1 MKIDFHF
8 HAAFIALLL
17 GAPSGFA
24 TSLLIA
30 QDAAG
35 QSPVQASVQTSGTA
49 AVPRDP
55 KASTDAASDDV
66 YYYFTMGHLQEQ
78 QYELSNSADAASAS
92 IDSYKKALE
101 LRPNS
106 PAIMERLAEIYAKSQ
121 RIREAVAEAQLVLKA
136 DADNVDAHRLL
147 ARVYVR
153 NLGDMSGGPGQEENL
168 ARAVEQFQAI
178 LKIQP
183 DDAFSALWLA
193 RLYRFEN
200 KHDDAEKVLR
210 GVLNHD
216 ADNGQA
222 LEQLSQL
229 LVDEGRSQDAID
241 LLEKAAGDTSSPEAF
256 DLLGDAYTQQKNY
269 AKAESAYR
277 KAVDE
282 DPDDPGHRHGLAQSL
297 LSQDKYVEALEQYT
311 KLSQLEPGTAENY
324 LRMAQLDRRQGKL
337 DDAEASLLRAK
348 QLSPGSIEVLYNEA
362 LLYEDENRYDDAVKV
377 LTDAISGVKKNQSG
391 TDDNSNALAILY
403 EQLGQA
409 YQQARKYPEAIQTFQ
424 EMEKLGPDSQKR
436 AELLLIAVYRDN
448 RQIDL
453 AIAQARKALDA
464 SPKDPG
470 LTVSLAMLYG
480 EKSDPAQGIKILQG
494 LLQGNEADQEIYIDI
509 AQVQER
515 GKLYADAEQSA
526 QKAEQLAR
534 DQDGKETAW
543 YMLGAIYERQKKFD
557 LAEQQFKRVLDASP
571 NNAAVLNYY
580 GYMLANRGIRLEE
593 AASLIQQAVQQ
604 DPNNGAFLDSL
615 GWAFYKQNKLT
626 EAEQYL
632 QKAVDRDGHDPTIL
646 SHLADVYIKL
656 GQNERA
662 AELLERSLAEWQKAL
677 PAEYEADKVSEIDS
691 QLKTLKKRLAQKSS
705 SDTVKP
711 Q

>member
-1 MKIDFHF
+1 MKITLKI
-8 HAAFIALLL
+8 AAWALLIAA
-17 GAPSGFA
+17 GIAVT
-24 TSLLIA
+24 TSPTFA
-30 QDAAG
+30 QDAAPSPAAAG
-35 QSPVQASVQTSGTA
+35 TQSPDASQG
-49 AVPRDP
+49 
-55 KASTDAASDDV
+55 DV

-78 QYELSNSADAASAS
+78 QYEVSNSADAASAS

-101 LRPNS
+101 LQPNS
-106 PAIMERLAEIYAKSQ
+106 PVIMERLAEIYAKSQ
-121 RIREAVAEAQLVLKA
+121 RIREAVAEAQLALKS

-147 ARVYVR
+147 ARIYVR
-153 NLGDMSGGPGQEENL
+153 NLGDMSGGPAQEENL

-200 KHDDAEKVLR
+200 KHDDADKVLR
-210 GVLNHD
+210 GILNHD
-216 ADNGQA
+216 ADNDQA

-241 LLEKAAGDTSSPEAF
+241 LLEKAAGDTSSPDAY

-269 AKAESAYR
+269 AKAEAAYR

-282 DPDDPGHRHGLAQSL
+282 DPDDPGHRHGLAQAL
-297 LSQDKYVEALEQYT
+297 LSQDKYAEALEQYT

-324 LRMAQLDRRQGKL
+324 LRMAQLDRRLGKI
-337 DDAEASLLRAK
+337 DEAEASLLKAK

-377 LTDAISGVKKNQSG
+377 LTDAIAGVKNQAG
-391 TDDNSNALAILY
+391 NEDNSNALSILY
-403 EQLGQA
+403 EQLGHA
-409 YQQARKYPEAIQTFQ
+409 YREARKFPEAVQTFQ
-424 EMEKLGPDSQKR
+424 EMEKLGPDAQKR
-436 AELLLIAVYRDN
+436 AELLLIETYRDSH
-448 RQIDL
+448 QIDS
-453 AIAQARKALDA
+453 AIAEAKKALDA

-480 EKSDPAQGIKILQG
+480 EKSDAAQGTKILQG
-494 LLQGNEADQEIYIDI
+494 LLQGNDSDQEIYIDI

-515 GKLYADAEQSA
+515 GKLYSDAEQSA
-526 QKAEQLAR
+526 QKAEQMAR
-534 DQDGKETAW
+534 DQDGRETAW

-557 LAEQQFKRVLDASP
+557 LAEQQFRRVLDASP

-580 GYMLANRGIRLEE
+580 GYMLANRGIRLDE
-593 AASLIQQAVQQ
+593 ATTLIQQAVQQ
-604 DPNNGAFLDSL
+604 DPNNGAYLDSL
-615 GWAFYKQNKLT
+615 GWAYYKQNKLT

-632 QKAVDRDGHDPTIL
+632 QKAVDREGHDPTIL

-662 AELLERSLAEWQKAL
+662 AELLERSLAEWQKAT
-677 PAEYEADKVSEIDS
+677 PADYEADKVSEIDA

-705 SDTVKP
+705 PDSVKP

>member
-1 MKIDFHF
+1 MKITLKIAGWAVLI
-8 HAAFIALLL
+8 AAGVAV
-17 GAPSGFA
+17 
-24 TSLLIA
+24 TSSQTFA
-30 QDAAG
+30 QDAAPSPAAPG
-35 QSPVQASVQTSGTA
+35 TQSPEASQG
-49 AVPRDP
+49 
-55 KASTDAASDDV
+55 DV

-78 QYELSNSADAASAS
+78 QYEVSNSADAASAS
-92 IDSYKKALE
+92 IDSYKKALD
-101 LRPNS
+101 LQPNS
-106 PAIMERLAEIYAKSQ
+106 PVMMERLAEIYAKSQ
-121 RIREAVAEAQLVLKA
+121 RIREAVAEAQLALKS
-136 DADNVDAHRLL
+136 DPDNVDAHRLL
-147 ARVYVR
+147 ARIYVR
-153 NLGDMSGGPGQEENL
+153 NLGDMSGGPAQEENL

-216 ADNGQA
+216 ADNDQA

-241 LLEKAAGDTSSPEAF
+241 LLEKAAGDTSSPEAY

-269 AKAESAYR
+269 AKAEAAYR

-282 DPDDPGHRHGLAQSL
+282 DPDDPGHRHGLAQAL
-297 LSQDKYVEALEQYT
+297 LSQDKYAEALEQYT

-324 LRMAQLDRRQGKL
+324 LRMAQLDRRLGKI
-337 DDAEASLLRAK
+337 DEAEASLLRAK

-362 LLYEDENRYDDAVKV
+362 LLYEDEDRYDDAVKV
-377 LTDAISGVKKNQSG
+377 LTDAIAGVKNQAG
-391 TDDNSNALAILY
+391 NEDNSNALSILY
-403 EQLGQA
+403 EQLGHA
-409 YQQARKYPEAIQTFQ
+409 YREARKYPEAVQTFQ
-424 EMEKLGPDSQKR
+424 EMEKLGPDAQKR
-436 AELLLIAVYRDN
+436 AELLLIETYRDSH
-448 RQIDL
+448 QIDS
-453 AIAQARKALDA
+453 AITEAKKALDA

-480 EKSDPAQGIKILQG
+480 EKSDAAQGTKILQG
-494 LLQGNEADQEIYIDI
+494 LLQGNDSDQEIYIDI

-526 QKAEQLAR
+526 QKAEQMAR
-534 DQDGKETAW
+534 DQDGRETAW

-557 LAEQQFKRVLDASP
+557 LAEQQFRRVLDASP

-580 GYMLANRGIRLEE
+580 GYMLANRGIRLDE
-593 AASLIQQAVQQ
+593 ATTLIQQAVQQ
-604 DPNNGAFLDSL
+604 DPNNGAYLDSL
-615 GWAFYKQNKLT
+615 GWAYYKQNKLT

-632 QKAVDRDGHDPTIL
+632 QKAVDREGHDPTIL

-662 AELLERSLAEWQKAL
+662 AELLERSLAEWQKAT
-677 PAEYEADKVSEIDS
+677 PADYEADKVSEIDA

-705 SDTVKP
+705 PDSVKP